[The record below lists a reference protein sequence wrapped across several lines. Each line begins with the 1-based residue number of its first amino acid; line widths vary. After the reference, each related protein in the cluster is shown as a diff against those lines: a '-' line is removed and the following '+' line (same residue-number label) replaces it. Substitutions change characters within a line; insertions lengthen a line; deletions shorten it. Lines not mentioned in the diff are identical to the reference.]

1 MKRCKSDE
9 IADALRSELE
19 GGRYRAGM
27 ALPSVAELRKR
38 FGAGE
43 FAVRAAL
50 KKLRDDGCIVL
61 KTGIGAVVAQVAS
74 RDWKGRIAFIA
85 TNTSGSYFYHALFI
99 RLSLVFRQNGW
110 DFVPIYVNRWRDD
123 ELDFLHLR
131 RSATNGLDFAILI
144 TDEVRVAEVCDEI
157 ALPYIVLNGYIREFP
172 NAKAVVREDFK
183 KCFSDL
189 ISALRYR
196 QVRRVLEVDTKRS
209 MDRSFKNMLYGA
221 GFSVQRMMCTLDGE
235 IPNSLEDVKRSG
247 YLGVAKFLADAKNR
261 KRLPDAIIFDDD
273 YLAVGGITALLE
285 CGLRI
290 PQDVRVVTYSNTGN
304 APIIGVSLARI
315 ENDPISYGDVVAKY
329 VLNLL
334 TGSHPSPPRV
344 RWRFIPGDSL

>member
-1 MKRCKSDE
+1 MKRCISDK
-9 IADALRSELE
+9 IVDALRGEIE
-19 GGRYRAGM
+19 CGRWKAGGR
-27 ALPSVAELRKR
+27 LPPVDELRKR

-61 KTGIGAVVAQVAS
+61 KKGVGAVVSQVAS
-74 RDWKGRIAFIA
+74 RHWKGRIAFIA

-99 RLSLVFRQNGW
+99 RLSLVFRQDGW
-110 DFVPIYVNRWRDD
+110 DFVPIYVSRGRDD
-123 ELDFLHLR
+123 ELDFLPLR
-131 RSATNGLDFAILI
+131 RSASSGLDFAVLI
-144 TDEVRVAEVCDEI
+144 TDEVRVAEACDEI
-157 ALPYIVLNGYIREFP
+157 ALPYIVLNGYVKEFP
-172 NAKAVVREDFK
+172 NAKAVVREDFE

-189 ISALRYR
+189 ISALRSR
-196 QVRRVLEVDTKRS
+196 RVRRMLEVDTKRS
-209 MDRSFKNMLYGA
+209 MDRSFKNMFYRA

-247 YLGVAKFLADAKNR
+247 YLGVAKFLADEKNR
-261 KRLPDAIIFDDD
+261 KRLPDVIIFDDD
-273 YLAVGGITALLE
+273 YLAVGGIAALLE

-315 ENDPISYGDVVAKY
+315 ENDPAAYGDAVANY

-334 TGSHPSPPRV
+334 AGRRPSPPRV